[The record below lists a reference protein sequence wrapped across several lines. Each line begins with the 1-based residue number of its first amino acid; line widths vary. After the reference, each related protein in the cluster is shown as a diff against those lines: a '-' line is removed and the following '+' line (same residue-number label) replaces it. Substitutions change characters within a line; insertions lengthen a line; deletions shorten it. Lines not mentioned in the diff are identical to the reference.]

1 MNQSTRAGSITLPC
15 CKPIAILAALVFLAP
30 LAACSIEDDFGR
42 LHRPLIQQEAADI
55 VGSIQEQT
63 GILSDRTAYHI
74 PLTNNEHQLR
84 RSLTHFRHPFLYAPT
99 IRDPQKRQTFAKHR
113 TGPSFTA
120 FMRHRIKADIA
131 KIRSFNYSVGVV
143 IEQDMQRYDVLASSY
158 SVSNLDDRYMRVRIR
173 ENRAVTI
180 RVMQLLDRRISDYDQ
195 AIEYARL
202 QYPERHLL
210 PLAPAMDRLRSED
223 ALLKS
228 KYERYIFQS
237 ASTKFDFSEVDRYPP
252 RR

>member
-1 MNQSTRAGSITLPC
+1 MSRLIHHRRKNRLTLPF
-15 CKPIAILAALVFLAP
+15 VFIFCLP
-30 LAACSIEDDFGR
+30 MAACSIEEDFGR
-42 LHRPLIQQEAADI
+42 LHRPLIQQDAADI

-74 PLTNNEHQLR
+74 PLTNDEHQLR
-84 RSLTHFRHPFLYAPT
+84 RSLAHFRHPFLAAPT
-99 IRDPQKRQTFAKHR
+99 LRDPQKRQTFAKHR

-120 FMRHRIKADIA
+120 FIKHRVRADIA
-131 KIRSFNYSVGVV
+131 KIRSFNYSVGRV

-158 SVSNLDDRYMRVRIR
+158 NVSNTDDRYMRLRIR

-180 RVMQLLDRRISDYDQ
+180 RVMQLLDRRIGDYDQ

-202 QYPERHLL
+202 QYPERQLL
-210 PLAPAMDRLRSED
+210 PLRPAMDRLRSEN

-237 ASTKFDFSEVDRYPP
+237 ASTKFDFSDVNGYPP

>member
-1 MNQSTRAGSITLPC
+1 MML
-15 CKPIAILAALVFLAP
+15 LP

-74 PLTNNEHQLR
+74 PLTNDEHQLR
-84 RSLTHFRHPFLYAPT
+84 RSLAHFRHPFLYAPT
-99 IRDPQKRQTFAKHR
+99 LRDPQKRQTFAKHR

-120 FMRHRIKADIA
+120 FLRHRINADVS
-131 KIRSFNYSVGVV
+131 KIRSFNYSVGMV
-143 IEQDMQRYDVLASSY
+143 IEQDMQRYDVLSSSY
-158 SVSNLDDRYMRVRIR
+158 SVLNTDDRYMRVRIR

-180 RVMQLLDRRISDYDQ
+180 RVMQLLDRRVGDYDQ

-202 QYPERHLL
+202 QYPERQLA
-210 PLAPAMDRLRSED
+210 PLRPAMDRLRSEN

-228 KYERYIFQS
+228 KYERFIFQS